1 MADTLPLTR
10 TPASPEVAEAI
21 RAADL
26 VVIGPGD
33 LFTSIIP
40 NLLVSGISDAINKS
54 KAEVVFVMN
63 LMTKY
68 GQTTGFTASDH
79 LADLEK
85 YIEDSGLELPE
96 PSEEEK
102 EAMEQAEKS
111 SEEETDEDDGT
122 AGEVIEE
129 QNKVER
135 GESENPPQGFGI
147 FLEKRLAVYY
157 TFESNPSDGWADP
170 EVHKDPPNK
179 REEALRFG
187 TNILLWALSN

>member
-85 YIEDSGLELPE
+85 YINHSVDTVIVNT
-96 PSEEEK
+96 EK
-102 EAMEQAEKS
+102 PDDESLSWYEISHEAVVEAMKKAGVRVRERKAVKISKEQQPQQPKKVQKRS
-111 SEEETDEDDGT
+111 
-122 AGEVIEE
+122 
-129 QNKVER
+129 NKK
-135 GESENPPQGFGI
+135 N
-147 FLEKRLAVYY
+147 A
-157 TFESNPSDGWADP
+157 
-170 EVHKDPPNK
+170 
-179 REEALRFG
+179 
-187 TNILLWALSN
+187 